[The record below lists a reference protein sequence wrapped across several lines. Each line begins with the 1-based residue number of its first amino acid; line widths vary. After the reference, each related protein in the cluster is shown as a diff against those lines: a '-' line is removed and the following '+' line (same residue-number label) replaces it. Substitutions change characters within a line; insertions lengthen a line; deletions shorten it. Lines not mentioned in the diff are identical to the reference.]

1 MSTLFFYLPTYLSQ
15 SGIGRATAVRFAA
28 EGCKVYATDV
38 NEELLQEL
46 QSIEGH
52 WLGIDCPLFN
62 NDKSCANRTLV
73 RSVLRQPIN

>member
-15 SGIGRATAVRFAA
+15 SGIGRATAIRFAA

-52 WLGIDCPLFN
+52 
-62 NDKSCANRTLV
+62 
-73 RSVLRQPIN
+73 